1 MQHVA
6 FLKRVI
12 EFGLEINVKE
22 RQSISE
28 EEIARIRKL
37 FCYIAAT
44 YITTGLS
51 NLENILK
58 YIAKYHDIKPSF
70 REKQILN
77 DNLGVMFVN
86 SEKDIDWTH
95 KTLPEVATGLLI
107 LEDSDYK
114 EYLIQEYGSIFGK
127 GGDLWSECLLM
138 TLIQE
143 DLEDSNNQPFVVLSG
158 LFDSMGKKPLIR
170 TLEMFGVG
178 GHLRD
183 IRFENGAFTYK
194 VTNSS
199 KNRRPV
205 IEALAESYFIAL
217 VKGKP
222 FPIPNSI
229 FGKQISGPF
238 LMHLF
243 NRSNMTRWPLL

>member
-1 MQHVA
+1 MLLSHDALHPSNSSNPYLKKSKRKEEADSTVSLQHVA

-28 EEIARIRKL
+28 DEIARIRKL

-58 YIAKYHDIKPSF
+58 YVAKYHGISPTP

-95 KTLPEVATGLLI
+95 KTLPKLL
-107 LEDSDYK
+107 LAYSFWRTLDYK
-114 EYLIQEYGSIFGK
+114 DYLVNEFGSIFGRD
-127 GGDLWSECLLM
+127 GELWSECLLI
-138 TLIQE
+138 TLIQD
-143 DLEDSNNQPFVVLSG
+143 DLES
-158 LFDSMGKKPLIR
+158 KKELP
-170 TLEMFGVG
+170 
-178 GHLRD
+178 
-183 IRFENGAFTYK
+183 
-194 VTNSS
+194 S
-199 KNRRPV
+199 KHIQDP
-205 IEALAESYFIAL
+205 
-217 VKGKP
+217 
-222 FPIPNSI
+222 
-229 FGKQISGPF
+229 
-238 LMHLF
+238 
-243 NRSNMTRWPLL
+243 